1 MHAGVLNILRT
12 GEWLTRE
19 RVRRIAVALIC
30 AYAVAVGYLV
40 VTANGAVDQS
50 GRPLGTDFSNV
61 YAAGTYV
68 LEGRPQAPF
77 DPALQYAREQAIFGP
92 DTPFYGWHYPPF
104 FLFVAAGLA
113 LLPYGLALA
122 VWQIATFLLYLVS
135 IRAILAVTP
144 ISGLAATPIS
154 GGANGEHRAVPTLA
168 LLLAAAFPAVFVNLS
183 HGHNG
188 FLSAALM
195 GLALVTLDRRPIGA
209 GVLFGLL
216 IYKPQ
221 FGLMVPF
228 VLAATAR
235 WRTFAVAAAT
245 AILLVLLAT
254 LAFGPQVWEAF
265 AASTQFTRAV
275 VLEIGDPG
283 WHKIQST
290 FSWVRMWGGSI
301 ALAYLLQAA
310 VSLAVGATLIWLW
323 RSAASFALK
332 ASALCLSAMLAS
344 PYGYDYDMMILAPAI
359 AFLAC
364 DGWARGWRPWEKTL
378 LAALW
383 LMPIAARGITL
394 ATFIPLGVIAMIAVY
409 VAILRRGT
417 LDLSKQVQMPA
428 TALR

>member
-1 MHAGVLNILRT
+1 MYAGVWNILRT
-12 GEWLTRE
+12 GEWLTHE

-30 AYAVAVGYLV
+30 AYAVAIGYLV
-40 VTANGAVDQS
+40 VTANGAVDAW

-77 DPALQYAREQAIFGP
+77 DPALQYVREQAIFGP

-122 VWQIATFLLYLVS
+122 VWQIATFLLYLIS
-135 IRAILAVTP
+135 IRAIL
-144 ISGLAATPIS
+144 SATPI
-154 GGANGEHRAVPTLA
+154 GGTNGNVNGDNRATPALA

-195 GLALVTLDRRPIGA
+195 SAALVTLDRRPIMSGI
-209 GVLFGLL
+209 LFGLL
-216 IYKPQ
+216 VYKPQ
-221 FGLMVPF
+221 FGLMIPF
-228 VLAATAR
+228 VLAATGR
-235 WRTFAVAAAT
+235 WRTFAAAAAT
-245 AILLVLLAT
+245 TLSLVLLAT
-254 LAFGPQVWEAF
+254 LAFGAHVWEAF
-265 AASTQFTRAV
+265 AVSTQFTRVV
-275 VLEIGDPG
+275 VLEAGDPG

-301 ALAYLLQAA
+301 AVAYLLQAA

-359 AFLAC
+359 AFLASE
-364 DGWARGWRPWEKTL
+364 AMAQGWRPGEKTL
-378 LAALW
+378 LATLW
-383 LMPIAARGITL
+383 LTPIVARGIAL

-409 VAILRRGT
+409 VAILRRSAMELG
-417 LDLSKQVQMPA
+417 KQGHSPA
-428 TALR
+428 IATR

>member
-1 MHAGVLNILRT
+1 LNILTDILRT
-12 GEWLTRE
+12 GEWLTDE
-19 RVRRIAVALIC
+19 RVRRVAVALLC
-30 AYAVAVGYLV
+30 AYAVAIAYLV
-40 VTANGAVDQS
+40 ITANGAVDAF

-68 LEGRPQAPF
+68 LQGNPQAPF
-77 DPALQYAREQAIFGP
+77 DPALQYAREQAIFGA

-104 FLFVAAGLA
+104 FLFVAAALA

-135 IRAILAVTP
+135 IRAILAAMP
-144 ISGLAATPIS
+144 IGT
-154 GGANGEHRAVPTLA
+154 GRDGDNRAIPSVA

-195 GLALVTLDRRPIGA
+195 GSALVTLDRRPIGA
-209 GVLFGLL
+209 GILFGLL

-228 VLAATAR
+228 VLAATNR
-235 WRTFAVAAAT
+235 WRTFTAAA
-245 AILLVLLAT
+245 ASAGLLVLLAT
-254 LAFGPQVWEAF
+254 LAFGAQVWEAF
-265 AASTQFTRAV
+265 AASTQFTRV
-275 VLEIGDPG
+275 IVLEAGDPG

-301 ALAYLLQAA
+301 ALAYMLQAA

-359 AFLAC
+359 VFLAS
-364 DGWARGWRPWEKTL
+364 DAMSKGWRPWEKTL

-383 LMPIAARGITL
+383 LMPIVARGIAL
-394 ATFIPLGVIAMIAVY
+394 ATFIPLGVVIMIAVY
-409 VAILRRGT
+409 IAILRRAAME
-417 LDLSKQVQMPA
+417 LSRQTQVPA
-428 TALR
+428 TATR

>member
-1 MHAGVLNILRT
+1 LDILST
-12 GEWLTRE
+12 GDWLTYE
-19 RVRRIAVALIC
+19 RLRRIAVALIC

-40 VTANGAVDQS
+40 VTANGPVDAL

-68 LEGRPQAPF
+68 LEGKPQAPF

-122 VWQIATFLLYLVS
+122 LWQIATFLLYLVS
-135 IRAILAVTP
+135 IRTILTAKP
-144 ISGLAATPIS
+144 DSE
-154 GGANGEHRAVPTLA
+154 NRAVPTLA
-168 LLLAAAFPAVFVNLS
+168 LVLAAAFPAVFVNLS

-195 GLALVTLDRRPIGA
+195 GAALMTLDRRPIGA
-209 GVLFGLL
+209 GILFGLL

-228 VLAATAR
+228 VLAATGR
-235 WRTFAVAAAT
+235 WRTFAAAAAT
-245 AILLVLLAT
+245 AVLLVLLAT
-254 LAFGPQVWEAF
+254 LAFGLQVWEAF
-265 AASTQFTRAV
+265 AASTEFTRAV
-275 VLEIGDPG
+275 VLEAGNPG
-283 WHKIQST
+283 WHKIQSM

-301 ALAYLLQAA
+301 AIAYMLQAA
-310 VSLAVGATLIWLW
+310 VTLAVGATVIWLW

-359 AFLAC
+359 AFLASV
-364 DGWARGWRPWEKTL
+364 GLAQGWRPWEKTL
-378 LAALW
+378 LAAFW
-383 LMPIAARGITL
+383 FMPIAARGIAL
-394 ATFIPLGVIAMIAVY
+394 ATFVPLGVIAMIAIY
-409 VAILRRGT
+409 VAILRRGVME
-417 LDLSKQVQMPA
+417 LGKQA
-428 TALR
+428 HTSTAAAR

>member
-12 GEWLTRE
+12 GDWLTYE

-30 AYAVAVGYLV
+30 AYVAAVGYLV
-40 VTANGAVDQS
+40 VTANGPVDAL

-68 LEGRPQAPF
+68 LEGKAQAPF

-135 IRAILAVTP
+135 IRAILAAAP
-144 ISGLAATPIS
+144 IGSGT
-154 GGANGEHRAVPTLA
+154 NGDNRTVPALA
-168 LLLAAAFPAVFVNLS
+168 LLMAAAFPAVFVNLS

-195 GLALVTLDRRPIGA
+195 GAALVTLDRRPVVA

-216 IYKPQ
+216 VYKPQ

-228 VLAATAR
+228 VLAATGR
-235 WRTFAVAAAT
+235 WRTFAAAAAT
-245 AILLVLLAT
+245 ALLLVLLAT
-254 LAFGPQVWEAF
+254 IAFGPQVWEAF
-265 AASTQFTRAV
+265 AASTQFTRTV
-275 VLEIGDPG
+275 VLEAGDPG
-283 WHKIQST
+283 WHKIQSA

-301 ALAYLLQAA
+301 AVAYMLQAA
-310 VSLAVGATLIWLW
+310 VTLAVGATLIWLW

-344 PYGYDYDMMILAPAI
+344 PYGYDYDMMILAAAM
-359 AFLAC
+359 AFLAS
-364 DGWARGWRPWEKTL
+364 DGLAQGWRPWEKTL
-378 LAALW
+378 LAGFW
-383 LMPIAARGITL
+383 LMPIAARGIAL
-394 ATFIPLGVIAMIAVY
+394 ATFIPLGVIAMVAVY
-409 VAILRRGT
+409 VAILLRGAT
-417 LDLSKQVQMPA
+417 ELSKQTHMPA
-428 TALR
+428 AATQ

>member
-1 MHAGVLNILRT
+1 LNILMDILRT
-12 GEWLTRE
+12 GEWLTYA
-19 RVRRIAVALIC
+19 RVRRVAIALLC
-30 AYAVAVGYLV
+30 AYAIAIGYLV
-40 VTANGAVDQS
+40 VTANGPVDVL

-68 LEGRPQAPF
+68 LQGNPQAPF
-77 DPALQYAREQAIFGP
+77 DPALQYAREQAIFGA

-122 VWQIATFLLYLVS
+122 AWQIATFLLYLVS
-135 IRAILAVTP
+135 IRAILAAMP
-144 ISGLAATPIS
+144 IGIGRDGDNRAIAA
-154 GGANGEHRAVPTLA
+154 VA
-168 LLLAAAFPAVFVNLS
+168 LLLAAAFPAVFVNVS

-195 GLALVTLDRRPIGA
+195 GAALVTLDRRPIVA
-209 GVLFGLL
+209 GILFGLL

-228 VLAATAR
+228 VLAASGR
-235 WRTFAVAAAT
+235 WRTFAAAT
-245 AILLVLLAT
+245 VTAVLLVLLAT
-254 LAFGPQVWEAF
+254 LAFGAQVWEAF
-265 AASTQFTRAV
+265 ALSTQFTRVV
-275 VLEIGDPG
+275 VLEAGDPG

-301 ALAYLLQAA
+301 AIAYMLQAA
-310 VSLAVGATLIWLW
+310 VSLAAGGTLIWLW

-359 AFLAC
+359 AFLAS
-364 DGWARGWRPWEKTL
+364 DAMSQGWRPWEKTL

-383 LMPIAARGITL
+383 LMPIVARGIAL
-394 ATFIPLGVIAMIAVY
+394 ATFIPLGVVTMIAVY
-409 VAILRRGT
+409 IAILCRAAME
-417 LDLSKQVQMPA
+417 LSRQTQLPA
-428 TALR
+428 TATR

>member
-1 MHAGVLNILRT
+1 MRADILDNLQAGR
-12 GEWLTRE
+12 WLTHE
-19 RVRRIAVALIC
+19 RARRVAVALVC
-30 AYAVAVGYLV
+30 AYLVAFAYLAI
-40 VTANGAVDQS
+40 TANGSVDAF

-68 LEGRPQAPF
+68 LEGQAQAPY

-104 FLFVAAGLA
+104 FLFVAAALA

-122 VWQIATFLLYLVS
+122 VWQIATFLLYLLS
-135 IRAILAVTP
+135 IRSI
-144 ISGLAATPIS
+144 LAATLTS
-154 GGANGEHRAVPTLA
+154 NGIGDNRTLGYLA
-168 LLLAAAFPAVFVNLS
+168 LLVAAAFPAVFVNLS

-195 GLALVTLDRRPIGA
+195 GAALVQLDRRPIVA
-209 GVLFGLL
+209 GILFGLL

-228 VLAATAR
+228 VLAATGR
-235 WRTFAVAAAT
+235 WRSFASAAAS
-245 AILLVLLAT
+245 AALLVLAAT
-254 LAFGPQVWEAF
+254 LAFGPQIWEAF
-265 AASTQFTRAV
+265 AASTQFTRVV
-275 VLEIGDPG
+275 VLEAGDPG

-290 FSWVRMWGGSI
+290 FSWVRMWGGSVAI
-301 ALAYLLQAA
+301 AYALQAA
-310 VSLAVGATLIWLW
+310 VTLGVGFTLIWLW

-332 ASALCLSAMLAS
+332 AAALCLSAMLAS

-359 AFLAC
+359 AFLASDC
-364 DGWARGWRPWEKTL
+364 LAQGCRPWEKTL

-383 LMPIAARGITL
+383 LVPIVTRGIAL

-409 VAILRRGT
+409 VAILRRGAMEMSERAQT
-417 LDLSKQVQMPA
+417 PA
-428 TALR
+428 AATP

>member
-1 MHAGVLNILRT
+1 MHAGVLDILRT
-12 GEWLTRE
+12 GDWLTYE

-30 AYAVAVGYLV
+30 AYVAAVGYLV
-40 VTANGAVDQS
+40 VTANGPVDAL

-135 IRAILAVTP
+135 IRAILAAAP
-144 ISGLAATPIS
+144 I
-154 GGANGEHRAVPTLA
+154 GGGTNDDNRTVPALA

-195 GLALVTLDRRPIGA
+195 GAALVTLDRRPVVA

-216 IYKPQ
+216 VYKPQ

-228 VLAATAR
+228 VLAATGR
-235 WRTFAVAAAT
+235 WRTFAAAAAT
-245 AILLVLLAT
+245 AMLLVLLAT
-254 LAFGPQVWEAF
+254 IAFGPQVWEAF
-265 AASTQFTRAV
+265 AASNPVHASSRAGSRRSRLAQDPER
-275 VLEIGDPG
+275 VLLGAHVGRIDRGRL
-283 WHKIQST
+283 HAA
-290 FSWVRMWGGSI
+290 GSRHTG
-301 ALAYLLQAA
+301 
-310 VSLAVGATLIWLW
+310 SRRDTDLAVAQRRILRTQGFCALSVSHVGVTIRLRLRHDDPRPCDYVPGVRWLGPGVATLGKN
-323 RSAASFALK
+323 SA
-332 ASALCLSAMLAS
+332 
-344 PYGYDYDMMILAPAI
+344 G
-359 AFLAC
+359 C
-364 DGWARGWRPWEKTL
+364 DSG
-378 LAALW
+378 
-383 LMPIAARGITL
+383 
-394 ATFIPLGVIAMIAVY
+394 
-409 VAILRRGT
+409 
-417 LDLSKQVQMPA
+417 
-428 TALR
+428 

>member
-1 MHAGVLNILRT
+1 MQARADILDNLQAGR
-12 GEWLTRE
+12 WLTHE
-19 RVRRIAVALIC
+19 RVRRVAVALVC
-30 AYAVAVGYLV
+30 AYLVAFAYLAM
-40 VTANGAVDQS
+40 TANGSVDAF

-68 LEGRPQAPF
+68 LEGQAQAPY

-104 FLFVAAGLA
+104 FLFVAAALA

-122 VWQIATFLLYLVS
+122 VWQIATFLLYLLS
-135 IRAILAVTP
+135 IRSI
-144 ISGLAATPIS
+144 LAATPNS
-154 GGANGEHRAVPTLA
+154 NGIGDNRTLGYLA
-168 LLLAAAFPAVFVNLS
+168 LLVAAAFPAVFVNLS

-195 GLALVTLDRRPIGA
+195 GAALVQLDRRPIVA
-209 GVLFGLL
+209 GILFGLL

-228 VLAATAR
+228 VLAATGR
-235 WRTFAVAAAT
+235 WRSFASAAAT
-245 AILLVLLAT
+245 AALLVLAAT
-254 LAFGPQVWEAF
+254 LAFGPQIWEAF
-265 AASTQFTRAV
+265 AASTQFTRVV
-275 VLEIGDPG
+275 VLEAGDPG

-290 FSWVRMWGGSI
+290 FSWVRMWGGSVAI
-301 ALAYLLQAA
+301 AYALQAA
-310 VSLAVGATLIWLW
+310 VTLGVGFTLIWLW

-332 ASALCLSAMLAS
+332 AAALCLSAMLAS

-359 AFLAC
+359 AFLGSDCLAQGC
-364 DGWARGWRPWEKTL
+364 RPWEKTL

-383 LMPIAARGITL
+383 LVPFVTRGIAL

-409 VAILRRGT
+409 VAILRRGAMEMSERAQT
-417 LDLSKQVQMPA
+417 PA
-428 TALR
+428 AATP

>member
-1 MHAGVLNILRT
+1 MQAGGLNILRT
-12 GEWLTRE
+12 GEWLTPE
-19 RVRRIAVALIC
+19 RVQRIAIALIC
-30 AYAVAVGYLV
+30 AYAVAIGYLGL
-40 VTANGAVDQS
+40 TAHGAVDAW

-68 LEGRPQAPF
+68 LEGMPRAPF

-135 IRAILAVTP
+135 IRAIVAAAPTG
-144 ISGLAATPIS
+144 SGS
-154 GGANGEHRAVPTLA
+154 HDDNRVVPALA

-195 GLALVTLDRRPIGA
+195 GAALVTLDRRPVVA

-216 IYKPQ
+216 LYKPQ
-221 FGLMVPF
+221 FGLMIPL
-228 VLAATAR
+228 VLAATGR
-235 WRTFAVAAAT
+235 WRPFAAAAAT
-245 AILLVLLAT
+245 AVLLVLLAT
-254 LAFGPQVWEAF
+254 LAFGAQVWEAF
-265 AASTQFTRAV
+265 AVSTQFTRVV
-275 VLEIGDPG
+275 VLEAGDPG
-283 WHKIQST
+283 WHKIQSM

-301 ALAYLLQAA
+301 AVAYMLQAA

-359 AFLAC
+359 AFLASE
-364 DGWARGWRPWEKTL
+364 AMAQGWRPGEKTL
-378 LAALW
+378 LATLW
-383 LMPIAARGITL
+383 LTPIVARGIAL

-409 VAILRRGT
+409 VAILRRSAMELG
-417 LDLSKQVQMPA
+417 KQGHSPA
-428 TALR
+428 IATR

>member
-1 MHAGVLNILRT
+1 MHAGVLNILNILST
-12 GEWLTRE
+12 GDWLTRE
-19 RVRRIAVALIC
+19 RVRRVAVALIC

-40 VTANGAVDQS
+40 VTANGPVDAL

-61 YAAGTYV
+61 YAAGNYV
-68 LEGRPQAPF
+68 LEGKPQSPF

-104 FLFVAAGLA
+104 FLFVAAALA

-122 VWQIATFLLYLVS
+122 VWQITTFLLYLVS
-135 IRAILAVTP
+135 IRTI
-144 ISGLAATPIS
+144 LAATPIS
-154 GGANGEHRAVPTLA
+154 GSTNGENRAVPTLA

-195 GLALVTLDRRPIGA
+195 GAALVTLDRRPIGA
-209 GVLFGLL
+209 GILFGLL

-228 VLAATAR
+228 VLAATGR
-235 WRTFAVAAAT
+235 WRTFAAAAAT
-245 AILLVLLAT
+245 AMLLVLLAT
-254 LAFGPQVWEAF
+254 LAFGAQVWEAF

-275 VLEIGDPG
+275 VLEAGDPG

-301 ALAYLLQAA
+301 AAAYLLQAV
-310 VSLAVGATLIWLW
+310 VSLAVGTTLIWLW

-344 PYGYDYDMMILAPAI
+344 PYSYDYDMMILAPAI
-359 AFLAC
+359 AFLAS
-364 DGWARGWRPWEKTL
+364 DGLARGWRPWEKTL

-383 LMPIAARGITL
+383 LMPIAARGISL

-409 VAILRRGT
+409 IAILRRGT
-417 LDLSKQVQMPA
+417 LDLRKQTQVPA
-428 TALR
+428 TAPR

>member
-1 MHAGVLNILRT
+1 MHAGVLSVLLDSLRT
-12 GEWLTRE
+12 GDWLTYE

-40 VTANGAVDQS
+40 VTANGLVDAL

-61 YAAGTYV
+61 YAAGTYA

-77 DPALQYAREQAIFGP
+77 DPALQHAREQAIFGP

-135 IRAILAVTP
+135 IRAVLATG
-144 ISGLAATPIS
+144 SGPR
-154 GGANGEHRAVPTLA
+154 GDNRALPTLA

-195 GLALVTLDRRPIGA
+195 GAALVTLDRRPVVSGI
-209 GVLFGLL
+209 LFGLL
-216 IYKPQ
+216 VYKPQ

-235 WRTFAVAAAT
+235 WRTFAAAAAT

-254 LAFGPQVWEAF
+254 FAFGLHVWEAF

-275 VLEIGDPG
+275 VLEAGDPG
-283 WHKIQST
+283 WHKIQSV

-301 ALAYLLQAA
+301 AVAYMLQGA
-310 VSLAVGATLIWLW
+310 VSLAVGAALIWLW

-359 AFLAC
+359 ALLAS
-364 DGWARGWRPWEKTL
+364 DGLAQGWRAWEKTL
-378 LAALW
+378 LAAFW
-383 LMPIAARGITL
+383 LMPIAARGIAL
-394 ATFIPLGVIAMIAVY
+394 ATFIPVGVIAMIAVY
-409 VAILRRGT
+409 VAVLRRGAI
-417 LDLSKQVQMPA
+417 DLSKPTDMPA
-428 TALR
+428 AATR

>member
-12 GEWLTRE
+12 GDWLAYE
-19 RVRRIAVALIC
+19 RVRRVAVALIC
-30 AYAVAVGYLV
+30 AYAIAIGYLV
-40 VTANGAVDQS
+40 VTAHGAVDAL

-68 LEGRPQAPF
+68 LEGKPQAPF
-77 DPALQYAREQAIFGP
+77 DPALQYSREQAIFGP

-135 IRAILAVTP
+135 IRCILTVTP
-144 ISGLAATPIS
+144 IRTGTNS
-154 GGANGEHRAVPTLA
+154 EDRAVHMMA

-195 GLALVTLDRRPIGA
+195 GAALATLDRRPIGA
-209 GVLFGLL
+209 GILFGLL

-228 VLAATAR
+228 VLAATGR
-235 WRTFAVAAAT
+235 WRTFAAAAAT
-245 AILLVLLAT
+245 ALLLVLLAT
-254 LAFGPQVWEAF
+254 LAFGPQAWEAF
-265 AASTQFTRAV
+265 AASTQFTRTI
-275 VLEIGDPG
+275 VLEAGDPG
-283 WHKIQST
+283 WHKIQSA
-290 FSWVRMWGGSI
+290 FSWARMWGASI
-301 ALAYLLQAA
+301 AVAYLLQAA
-310 VSLAVGATLIWLW
+310 VTLAVGATLIWLW

-359 AFLAC
+359 AFLMS
-364 DGWARGWRPWEKTL
+364 DGLAQGWRSWEKTL
-378 LAALW
+378 LAAFW
-383 LMPIAARGITL
+383 LMPIAARGIAL
-394 ATFIPLGVIAMIAVY
+394 ATFIPLGVIALVAVY
-409 VAILRRGT
+409 VAILRRGAT
-417 LDLSKQVQMPA
+417 ELSKPTHMPA
-428 TALR
+428 TETR

>member
-1 MHAGVLNILRT
+1 MQAGVLNILLDILRT
-12 GEWLTRE
+12 GDWLTHE

-30 AYAVAVGYLV
+30 AYVVAVGYPV
-40 VTANGAVDQS
+40 VTANGPVDAL

-68 LEGRPQAPF
+68 LEGKPQAPF

-122 VWQIATFLLYLVS
+122 LWQIATFLLYLVS
-135 IRAILAVTP
+135 IRAILA
-144 ISGLAATPIS
+144 ATPI
-154 GGANGEHRAVPTLA
+154 GGSSTDSENCAIPTLA

-195 GLALVTLDRRPIGA
+195 GAALVTLDRRPIGA
-209 GVLFGLL
+209 GILFGLL

-228 VLAATAR
+228 VLAATGR
-235 WRTFAVAAAT
+235 WRTFAAAAAT
-245 AILLVLLAT
+245 AMLLVLLAT

-275 VLEIGDPG
+275 VLETGDPG
-283 WHKIQST
+283 WHKIQSM

-301 ALAYLLQAA
+301 AVAYMLQAA
-310 VSLAVGATLIWLW
+310 VTLAIGTTLIWLW
-323 RSAASFALK
+323 RSGASFALK

-344 PYGYDYDMMILAPAI
+344 PYGYDYDMMILGPAI
-359 AFLAC
+359 AFLAS
-364 DGWARGWRPWEKTL
+364 DGLAQGWRPWEKTL
-378 LAALW
+378 LATFW
-383 LMPIAARGITL
+383 LMPIAARGIAL
-394 ATFIPLGVIAMIAVY
+394 ATFVPLGVIAMIAVY
-409 VAILRRGT
+409 VAILRRGAMQ
-417 LDLSKQVQMPA
+417 LSKQAHTPA
-428 TALR
+428 AATQ

>member
-1 MHAGVLNILRT
+1 MHAGVLDILRT
-12 GEWLTRE
+12 GDWLTYE

-30 AYAVAVGYLV
+30 AYGAAVGYLV
-40 VTANGAVDQS
+40 VTANGPVDAL

-68 LEGRPQAPF
+68 LEGKPQAPF
-77 DPALQYAREQAIFGP
+77 DPALQHAREQAIFGP

-113 LLPYGLALA
+113 LLPYALALA

-135 IRAILAVTP
+135 IRAILAAAPTG
-144 ISGLAATPIS
+144 SGTNDDTNH
-154 GGANGEHRAVPTLA
+154 ANRAVPALA

-195 GLALVTLDRRPIGA
+195 CAALVTLDRRPIMA

-216 IYKPQ
+216 VYKPQ

-228 VLAATAR
+228 VLAATGR
-235 WRTFAVAAAT
+235 WRTFAAAA
-245 AILLVLLAT
+245 ASAMLLVLLAT
-254 LAFGPQVWEAF
+254 LAFGPHVWEAF
-265 AASTQFTRAV
+265 AASTQFTRTV
-275 VLEIGDPG
+275 VLEAGDPG
-283 WHKIQST
+283 WHKIQSA
-290 FSWVRMWGGSI
+290 FSWARMWGGSI
-301 ALAYLLQAA
+301 AIAYMLQAA
-310 VSLAVGATLIWLW
+310 VTLAVAATLIWLW

-359 AFLAC
+359 AFLAS
-364 DGWARGWRPWEKTL
+364 DGLAQGWRPWEKTL
-378 LAALW
+378 LAAFW
-383 LMPIAARGITL
+383 LMPIAARGIAL

-409 VAILRRGT
+409 VAILRRGAME
-417 LDLSKQVQMPA
+417 LGKQTHVPA
-428 TALR
+428 AATR

>member
-1 MHAGVLNILRT
+1 MHAGVLNILNILRT
-12 GEWLTRE
+12 GDWLTYE

-30 AYAVAVGYLV
+30 AYGVAIGYLV
-40 VTANGAVDQS
+40 ATANGPVDAL

-68 LEGRPQAPF
+68 LEGKPQAPF

-135 IRAILAVTP
+135 IRAILAASP
-144 ISGLAATPIS
+144 IGSGST
-154 GGANGEHRAVPTLA
+154 NGENRAVPTLF

-195 GLALVTLDRRPIGA
+195 GAALVTLDRRPIGA
-209 GVLFGLL
+209 GILFGLL

-221 FGLMVPF
+221 FGLLVPF
-228 VLAATAR
+228 VLAATGR
-235 WRTFAVAAAT
+235 WRTFAAAAAT
-245 AILLVLLAT
+245 AMLLVLLAT
-254 LAFGPQVWEAF
+254 VAFGPQVWEAF
-265 AASTQFTRAV
+265 AASAQFTRAV
-275 VLEIGDPG
+275 VLEAGDPG
-283 WHKIQST
+283 WHKIQSA
-290 FSWVRMWGGSI
+290 FSWARMWGGSI
-301 ALAYLLQAA
+301 AVAYLLQAA
-310 VSLAVGATLIWLW
+310 VTLAVGATLIWLW
-323 RSAASFALK
+323 RSTASFALK

-359 AFLAC
+359 AFLAS
-364 DGWARGWRPWEKTL
+364 DGLAQGWRPWEKTL
-378 LAALW
+378 LAAFW
-383 LMPIAARGITL
+383 LMPIAARGIAL
-394 ATFIPLGVIAMIAVY
+394 ATFIPLGIIAMIVVY
-409 VAILRRGT
+409 VVILRKGA
-417 LDLSKQVQMPA
+417 LQLSKQTQTPVAA
-428 TALR
+428 TS